1 MSTAKAL
8 FLAAASPTVVG
19 VEVAGALALLPPPDE
34 LGTNVTALEDD
45 DAAAAAPP
53 ALRDDR
59 GARRATA
66 ACALALLPFHSSR
79 SFLRVRCCCLRRH
92 V

>member
-8 FLAAASPTVVG
+8 FLVAASPTVVG

-34 LGTNVTALEDD
+34 LGTDVTALEDD

-53 ALRDDR
+53 ALRDDS

-66 ACALALLPFHSSR
+66 ACALALGHHLGCFGRDIGLSAGAP
-79 SFLRVRCCCLRRH
+79 
-92 V
+92 